1 MNKTQE
7 VLNEYRSLKKSYSG
21 LVDVFNT
28 LTQMQVKYNQTTGNL
43 SIENVN
49 MIIE

>member
-1 MNKTQE
+1 MSKTQE
-7 VLNEYRSLKKSYSG
+7 VLNEYRSLKKSYSD

-28 LTQMQVKYNQTTGNL
+28 LTQMQVKYDTTTGNL

-49 MIIE
+49 MTIE

>member
-1 MNKTQE
+1 MSKTQE
-7 VLNEYRSLKKSYSG
+7 VLNEYRSLKKSYSD

-28 LTQMQVKYNQTTGNL
+28 LTQMQVKYNTTTGNL

-49 MIIE
+49 MTIE

>member
-7 VLNEYRSLKKSYSG
+7 VLNEYRSLKKSYSD

-28 LTQMQVKYNQTTGNL
+28 LT
-43 SIENVN
+43 
-49 MIIE
+49 

>member
-7 VLNEYRSLKKSYSG
+7 VLNEYRSLKKSYSE
-21 LVDVFNT
+21 LVDVFNA
-28 LTQMQVKYNQTTGNL
+28 LTQMQAKYNTTTGNL

-49 MIIE
+49 IIIE